1 MNFEVISLS
10 FMVAL
15 YLIWNFYPSEGENS
29 VKFYDETSI
38 ADLNDRDI
46 NVEVSKPL

>member
-15 YLIWNFYPSEGENS
+15 YHIWNFYPSEGEYS
-29 VKFYDETSI
+29 VKFYDSI

-46 NVEVSKPL
+46 KVEVSKPL